1 MTLRTMAT
9 VGRSGTD
16 AAKHSHTAGP
26 RPGFALLCVS
36 VCARQRRKTRRR
48 ARAYSAEDCDGV
60 RCIRKMGR
68 AM

>member
-16 AAKHSHTAGP
+16 AAKHSRIAGP
-26 RPGFALLCVS
+26 QPGFALLCVS
-36 VCARQRRKTRRR
+36 VCARQQRKTC
-48 ARAYSAEDCDGV
+48 ARAYNTEDCDGV